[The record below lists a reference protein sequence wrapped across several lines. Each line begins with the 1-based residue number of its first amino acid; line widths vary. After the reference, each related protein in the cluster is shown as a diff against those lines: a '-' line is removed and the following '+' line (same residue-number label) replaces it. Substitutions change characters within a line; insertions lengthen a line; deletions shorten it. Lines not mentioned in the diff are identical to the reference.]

1 MSFVGLPTCH
11 WQCQAMMLNWLQQP
25 WIGFSSLAFAL
36 DGLGRLSFHPLSLFS
51 ILHTPFYHAFPCK
64 TQVKGCLE
72 LMPMS
77 LDTHMNAVCLQ
88 LLKEHYAKGPYKASC
103 SYADS
108 RIREEMV
115 VYYTFM
121 TCSAMWRQQAYST
134 ARQVAAAFFTNTSRS
149 PCAHASAASVSKA
162 MMGAVGRLPGAA
174 SQAASMSQSAA
185 FKAWRSEQARCM
197 AGFAA
202 SASSMAQAA
211 PRVAEAT
218 VNNSCSAAA
227 SSSLEGVDGDEDS
240 SNAPSDDEEPG
251 TRHAI
256 ERTGVGGGM
265 NPPRLTQATLCITPS
280 ITLSPSAA
288 TAQLCNTY
296 GLLGMTAG
304 SAILIRAY
312 AAGPSH
318 QPRTGNAH
326 AGYQSQTPL
335 SGQGGRG
342 GRYPQQ
348 PGMTAGGE
356 GDGRFRPRP
365 GRGGDAGRGARDQ
378 RSDRAGGSV
387 SSSGGQGGGPG
398 GRGGGRGDRPAGYG
412 RQEHYTAMVAVGNM
426 RGLFGLGKAD
436 ADTSPEAVSGAYM
449 DAFNHLAAIPL
460 YRGHTIYNHIKH
472 EYSNMTVLFMP
483 RPSGWG
489 VRGSDLVTEL
499 CNLVGIKDISVK
511 IFGRRQSRF
520 FVAAAF
526 QEALSHH
533 QTVAHDGVEGS
544 GVYIRESNTEWCA
557 ALLPIGPHVP
567 ACPLHHGEKPRHRQ
581 AEAGCQSDGS
591 VIQGDILRRLLRL
604 GFHQLNPKV
613 AVSGIVL
620 SCPTARPWL
629 RCGRQCKG
637 LQLQQPHPHLHAPRV
652 TPSRCRGSLPVTSA
666 YPPDHGCVVPS
677 KERHTC
683 P

>member
-1 MSFVGLPTCH
+1 
-11 WQCQAMMLNWLQQP
+11 
-25 WIGFSSLAFAL
+25 
-36 DGLGRLSFHPLSLFS
+36 
-51 ILHTPFYHAFPCK
+51 
-64 TQVKGCLE
+64 
-72 LMPMS
+72 
-77 LDTHMNAVCLQ
+77 
-88 LLKEHYAKGPYKASC
+88 
-103 SYADS
+103 
-108 RIREEMV
+108 
-115 VYYTFM
+115 
-121 TCSAMWRQQAYST
+121 MWRQQAYST

-185 FKAWRSEQARCM
+185 FKAWRSEQVRLSLYWLSPALLISEPPAQARCM

-240 SNAPSDDEEPG
+240 AQSTARSSSSKSNAPSDDEEPG

-280 ITLSPSAA
+280 ITLPPSAA

-296 GLLGMTAG
+296 GSLGLTAG

-318 QPRTGNAH
+318 QPRTGNAP
-326 AGYQSQTPL
+326 ASYQPQTPL

-378 RSDRAGGSV
+378 RSDRAGGSI

-398 GRGGGRGDRPAGYG
+398 GRGGGRGERPAGDETLELSLLTREAFLSKPSPIAQEVKEAMYQHRWDKLLVDCRRYVTLKPGYG

-544 GVYIRESNTEWCA
+544 GVYIRE
-557 ALLPIGPHVP
+557 V
-567 ACPLHHGEKPRHRQ
+567 
-581 AEAGCQSDGS
+581 
-591 VIQGDILRRLLRL
+591 
-604 GFHQLNPKV
+604 FHQKELP
-613 AVSGIVL
+613 
-620 SCPTARPWL
+620 C
-629 RCGRQCKG
+629 G
-637 LQLQQPHPHLHAPRV
+637 LQ
-652 TPSRCRGSLPVTSA
+652 RGTDVL
-666 YPPDHGCVVPS
+666 
-677 KERHTC
+677 
-683 P
+683 